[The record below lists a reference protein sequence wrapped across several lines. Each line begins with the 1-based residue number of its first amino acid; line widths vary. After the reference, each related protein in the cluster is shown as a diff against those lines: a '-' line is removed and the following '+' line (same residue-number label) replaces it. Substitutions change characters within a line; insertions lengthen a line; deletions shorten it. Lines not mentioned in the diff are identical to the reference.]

1 MISLFHSGTGS
12 GGVMFHEALLLRA
25 QTQQN
30 ILERRTMAREIFEE
44 LKDWIFWLLENGKI
58 IERHRQNKTY
68 GAKRGRDIYDFYM
81 LEVA

>member
-1 MISLFHSGTGS
+1 
-12 GGVMFHEALLLRA
+12 
-25 QTQQN
+25 
-30 ILERRTMAREIFEE
+30 MAREIFEE

-68 GAKRGRDIYDFYM
+68 GAKRGRGIYDFYM

>member
-1 MISLFHSGTGS
+1 
-12 GGVMFHEALLLRA
+12 
-25 QTQQN
+25 
-30 ILERRTMAREIFEE
+30 MAREIFEE

-58 IERHRQNKTY
+58 IERHRTY